1 MLKINGLLIDCART
15 IEKHGYYSRLV
26 DFMDDWGMNTLLFHF
41 TDDQGCAVVLPG
53 FEKLASPNAFS
64 AAEIRTGFTLIKWA
78 ADIEAAKR
86 ALEES
91 R

>member
-15 IEKHGYYSRLV
+15 IEKHGYYSLLV
-26 DFMDDWGMNTLLFHF
+26 DFMADWGMNTLLFH
-41 TDDQGCAVVLPG
+41 
-53 FEKLASPNAFS
+53 
-64 AAEIRTGFTLIKWA
+64 FTLIKWA